1 MNLLSRM
8 IEWITDIPYRLMY
21 DWNKQCLW
29 LLMGILNIGL
39 TFLLLVWY
47 TMPKEERP
55 ILSVW
60 AKVRVIA
67 VILPEKPFSLSVENK
82 SYRLPAKAW
91 LKALPEKEIKQHL
104 KSRLVLTSW
113 IIGAELLLIMAWI
126 ATPYLQSKKMQYLQ
140 KKGNAKP
147 ATIVAVPSQQ
157 SNHDN
162 DKTQHMTTEQTVAKT
177 QPPQKML
184 VGDPPNQQKKKQRS
198 KNKTIVKSD
207 KLNVIRHT
215 KAVNKKTLDDV
226 DVVL

>member
-1 MNLLSRM
+1 MSLLSRM

-29 LLMGILNIGL
+29 LLIGILNIGL
-39 TFLLLVWY
+39 TFLVLVWY

-60 AKVRVIA
+60 AKARVIA
-67 VILPEKPFSLSVENK
+67 IILPKKPFSLLVENK

-104 KSRLVLTSW
+104 KSRLVLTGW
-113 IIGAELLLIMAWI
+113 VIGAELLLIVAWI
-126 ATPYLQSKKMQYLQ
+126 VIPYLQSKKMQYLQ
-140 KKGNAKP
+140 KRENAKQ
-147 ATIVAVPSQQ
+147 TTLVTVPFQPQ
-157 SNHDN
+157 NHDN
-162 DKTQHMTTEQTVAKT
+162 DKMQPMTLEQTATKT
-177 QPPQKML
+177 QPHQKMP
-184 VGDPPNQQKKKQRS
+184 VGNCPNKQKKKRRS
-198 KNKTIVKSD
+198 KNKTLVKLD
-207 KLNVIRHT
+207 KLNVIRHQ